1 MHSSLRIGLAFLTL
15 MTAGGPQVALAQAP
29 CTAASD
35 DCVAVGELDIAV
47 SIGYGT
53 RTNPIGGKSDI
64 PLFAIP
70 SVSYYGKRFFLESL
84 EPGFTLFEGARHTFN
99 LIATPGYD
107 RVFFDRNDPQ
117 NVIVNG
123 SLGMFSGDPLVEGAP
138 PEEQPEVRPHR
149 RRTAYF
155 AGPEWLFTHPRFIGQ
170 LNALYEVTGR
180 HDGYELRAAVST
192 PLVQAQN
199 SVVLSGGGTWKSEE
213 TVDYYYGVRGLYEA
227 GSAFCPFVKLSFA
240 RPLSDRWTLNAFV
253 HYEHLGNAIADSPI
267 VADSGVVTAF
277 AGFTFKIL

>member
-1 MHSSLRIGLAFLTL
+1 MQFSLRIGLALLTL
-15 MTAGGPQVALAQAP
+15 AAAGGPRVVAAQAP
-29 CTAASD
+29 CKSASSE
-35 DCVAVGELDIAV
+35 CVAVGELDITL
-47 SIGYGT
+47 SLGYGT

-84 EPGFTLFEGARHTFN
+84 EPGFTLYEGGAHTVN

-107 RVFFDRNDPQ
+107 RVFFNRNDPQ
-117 NVIVNG
+117 NLIING
-123 SLGMFSGDPLVEGAP
+123 SLGVQGDLEPLVEGAP
-138 PEEQPEVRPHR
+138 PEEVRTHR

-155 AGPEWLFTHPRFIGQ
+155 VGPEWLFTHRRFIGQ

-180 HDGYELRAAVST
+180 HDGYEVRAAVSA
-192 PLVQAQN
+192 PLVQSRN
-199 SVVLSGGGTWKSEE
+199 SLIVSGGGTWKSAE
-213 TVDYYYGVRGLYEA
+213 TVDYYYGVRGVYAA

-240 RPLSDRWTLNAFV
+240 RPLSDRWTFNAFV
-253 HYEHLGNAIADSPI
+253 HYEALSDAIADSPI
-267 VADSGVVTAF
+267 VADSRVVTAF